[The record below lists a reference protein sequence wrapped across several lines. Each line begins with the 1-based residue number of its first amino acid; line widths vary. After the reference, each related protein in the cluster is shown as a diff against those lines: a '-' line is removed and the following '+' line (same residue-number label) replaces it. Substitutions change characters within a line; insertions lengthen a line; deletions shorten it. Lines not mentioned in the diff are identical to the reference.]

1 MAHNGEQIKLSSL
14 GVRTESSDVTISTP
28 TVEALVPILPLRY
41 DRLLLKFFGN
51 FGMVVRPSSGA
62 AVLGFVRSPPLPV
75 VSSKLRLV
83 EIIAPPSTSVVVVVP
98 IT

>member
-1 MAHNGEQIKLSSL
+1 MAHNGEYIKLSSL

-41 DRLLLKFFGN
+41 DGLLLKFFGK
-51 FGMVVRPSSGA
+51 VVRSGSGA